1 MNREGAE
8 IYLRLLGESELRGPL
23 VPEVRQS
30 WSGGP
35 GGGTARM
42 IAVALALTA
51 VGALDT
57 ETAEEILGDFD
68 LAVGV
73 RQAQTAQGSQGSRPG
88 HPARIRRLGTRPLVQ
103 GLLRAWPARSM
114 PGVAQPP
121 GAAPA
126 GAARSRAGATGGAQP
141 PGGAGATGGA
151 QPPGGAQA
159 TGGAAGSEEAS
170 AGGGDRFVAV
180 GVTVPFD
187 NGHLHLVSYTWT
199 ASGARFTAVWRMRD
213 SYPALPGHHGMPPI
227 ERFSATD
234 DRGGHY
240 RLYITAHGG
249 PAWTGNV
256 GLQPNPPDDIR
267 WIDISAPG
275 GGETRVGLGPVDP
288 PDPLN
293 PLDPLHPA
301 APGSAAAEV
310 RETKVSPGE
319 HLLNLLAVRLLTIA
333 PEFPHDLRLQLAA
346 VSPGPLSYAAI
357 GLGDVIAALEA
368 ADALPPLSPVP
379 GRLAA
384 LCASL
389 RVSGHGIS
397 APPARDLPEPWLSML
412 AHYHR
417 RKPDTAPARDGY
429 ATIAAGLPE
438 LDGIRVVLLGVD
450 NSDGNTVLNVL
461 VSGLAPD
468 NPRGFSGSDTHFPL
482 SIWVRDSGGR
492 WHATRTSGWHW
503 ADGEYAISLHMVPPL
518 AWSTHWI
525 DVLAAGL
532 SAEVRVRLPLDWG
545 YSP

>member
-8 IYLRLLGESELRGPL
+8 TYLRLLGESELRGPL

-42 IAVALALTA
+42 VAVALALTA
-51 VGALDT
+51 VGVLDT
-57 ETAEEILGDFD
+57 ETAEGILGDFD

-73 RQAQTAQGSQGSRPG
+73 RQAQVAQGSQGTRPG
-88 HPARIRRLGTRPLVQ
+88 PAGRAAAIRRLGTRPVVQ

-121 GAAPA
+121 G
-126 GAARSRAGATGGAQP
+126 GVRL
-141 PGGAGATGGA
+141 PGGAA
-151 QPPGGAQA
+151 P
-159 TGGAAGSEEAS
+159 GSEEAS
-170 AGGGDRFVAV
+170 AGGGDRFVLV

-187 NGHLHLVSYTWT
+187 NGHLHLVSYTGT

-234 DRGGHY
+234 DRGGRY

-256 GLQPNPPDDIR
+256 GLHPNPPDDIR

-288 PDPLN
+288 SDPLDPLN
-293 PLDPLHPA
+293 PLNTA
-301 APGSAAAEV
+301 APDGAAPEV
-310 RETKVSPGE
+310 RETTVSPGE

-346 VSPGPLSYAAI
+346 VSPGPLSNAAI

-389 RVSGHGIS
+389 RVSGHGIT

-417 RKPDTAPARDGY
+417 RKPDIAPARDGY

-438 LDGIRVVLLGVD
+438 LDGIRVVLLGQD

-461 VSGLAPD
+461 ASGLSPG
-468 NPRGFSGSDTHFPL
+468 NGFSGSDTHFPL

-518 AWSTHWI
+518 ARSTHWI